1 MVHGPG
7 WSIRLSIDL
16 GAWFVSVCFHVHV
29 YNEKQAQ
36 LGVVHGPGPQRWS
49 MDRVHG
55 VVHGP
60 GPQGWSMD
68 PGPCFVYVRTI
79 ALFFWRSSE
88 RRLTKARSIQAE
100 SLKQFSCRK
109 LCQPEFCIIRLGVA
123 ATKLPRS
130 ELVLDFK
137 KFFNCFPG
145 DLSSPKIFL
154 CLVKYSSESID
165 LCERKA
171 KKSIS

>member
-16 GAWFVSVCFHVHV
+16 GPWFVSVCFHVHV

-68 PGPCFVYVRTI
+68 PGPCFVYVPFQWT
-79 ALFFWRSSE
+79 SQPVVP
-88 RRLTKARSIQAE
+88 TND
-100 SLKQFSCRK
+100 KQPSAPSCVR
-109 LCQPEFCIIRLGVA
+109 
-123 ATKLPRS
+123 
-130 ELVLDFK
+130 
-137 KFFNCFPG
+137 
-145 DLSSPKIFL
+145 
-154 CLVKYSSESID
+154 
-165 LCERKA
+165 
-171 KKSIS
+171 

>member
-16 GAWFVSVCFHVHV
+16 GPWFVSVCFHVHV

-60 GPQGWSMD
+60 GPQGRSMD
-68 PGPCFVYVRTI
+68 PGPCFVYVLRVYLSDDEQCSKY
-79 ALFFWRSSE
+79 AVLR
-88 RRLTKARSIQAE
+88 
-100 SLKQFSCRK
+100 
-109 LCQPEFCIIRLGVA
+109 IIL
-123 ATKLPRS
+123 
-130 ELVLDFK
+130 
-137 KFFNCFPG
+137 N
-145 DLSSPKIFL
+145 
-154 CLVKYSSESID
+154 
-165 LCERKA
+165 
-171 KKSIS
+171 

>member
-16 GAWFVSVCFHVHV
+16 GPWFVSVCFHVHV

-68 PGPCFVYVRTI
+68 PGPCFVYV
-79 ALFFWRSSE
+79 
-88 RRLTKARSIQAE
+88 
-100 SLKQFSCRK
+100 
-109 LCQPEFCIIRLGVA
+109 PV
-123 ATKLPRS
+123 
-130 ELVLDFK
+130 
-137 KFFNCFPG
+137 N
-145 DLSSPKIFL
+145 
-154 CLVKYSSESID
+154 YSTVPLHTE
-165 LCERKA
+165 
-171 KKSIS
+171 

>member
-16 GAWFVSVCFHVHV
+16 GPWFVSVCFHVHV

-68 PGPCFVYVRTI
+68 PGPCFVYVPRGVLRI
-79 ALFFWRSSE
+79 SSDGDDRRIFGGLKFSIPGFFWVG
-88 RRLTKARSIQAE
+88 KY
-100 SLKQFSCRK
+100 FW
-109 LCQPEFCIIRLGVA
+109 VA
-123 ATKLPRS
+123 
-130 ELVLDFK
+130 
-137 KFFNCFPG
+137 
-145 DLSSPKIFL
+145 
-154 CLVKYSSESID
+154 
-165 LCERKA
+165 
-171 KKSIS
+171 

>member
-1 MVHGPG
+1 MVHQVVHGPG

-16 GAWFVSVCFHVHV
+16 GPWFLSVCFHVHV

-68 PGPCFVYVRTI
+68 PGPCFVYVPI
-79 ALFFWRSSE
+79 
-88 RRLTKARSIQAE
+88 KA
-100 SLKQFSCRK
+100 
-109 LCQPEFCIIRLGVA
+109 IR
-123 ATKLPRS
+123 
-130 ELVLDFK
+130 E
-137 KFFNCFPG
+137 N
-145 DLSSPKIFL
+145 
-154 CLVKYSSESID
+154 
-165 LCERKA
+165 
-171 KKSIS
+171 